1 MKATP
6 RRVPRNAPRPAGQ
19 AGEAGE
25 AGTRGEAAAVKQAK
39 PAGTASA
46 SAGYLLDRLGKL
58 LAEDRSREIAEAT
71 DIVVSA
77 KKLFVYGVGRSGVAA
92 RAFAIRMVQLGLA
105 CFFIGEAIT

>member
-1 MKATP
+1 M
-6 RRVPRNAPRPAGQ
+6 
-19 AGEAGE
+19 
-25 AGTRGEAAAVKQAK
+25 KQAK

-92 RAFAIRMVQLGLA
+92 RAFAIRMVQLGLE
-105 CFFIGEAIT
+105 CFFIG